1 MKLIELHVVSLCLA
15 VFLFVE
21 FAALGEANVGAIQI
35 ELSGYVSNDDA
46 RQIRRL
52 LRPWADPEDVV
63 FKPAY
68 DKKKR
73 KRHFSTVVEITPRWG
88 KNSYSESHT
97 FDIYNIM
104 RQLNDQRFRGSQI
117 GPRPRV
123 AKTEAT
129 VSGDLIYY
137 HGWSRSHIRDVPNW
151 RRWRGHTSEIGHAL
165 YTGRAN
171 ETVVFSG
178 NDKFDELRRE
188 VSEGVDEGKGD
199 PAVEVEGKIVGFDG
213 PFPVMS
219 IRKFRVEYKVE
230 MQSGDKGRKQKDESY
245 DYLEKSLPESDETS
259 HDDSPPRK

>member
-1 MKLIELHVVSLCLA
+1 MKLIGLQIIGLCLA

-21 FAALGEANVGAIQI
+21 FTASGNAKVGAIQI

-52 LRPWADPEDVV
+52 LKPWADPENVV
-63 FKPAY
+63 FKPAF
-68 DKKKR
+68 DKEKR

-88 KNSYSESHT
+88 KNSYTESHT

-117 GPRPRV
+117 GPRPWV
-123 AKTEAT
+123 SKTEAT
-129 VSGDLIYY
+129 VSGDLIAY

-151 RRWRGHTSEIGHAL
+151 RRWREHTSEIGHAL
-165 YTGRAN
+165 YTDRAN
-171 ETVVFSG
+171 EKVVFSS

-188 VSEGVDEGKGD
+188 VSKGVDEGKRD

-219 IRKFRVEYKVE
+219 IRKFRVDYKIE

-245 DYLEKSLPESDETS
+245 DYLEESLPESDEMPEDES
-259 HDDSPPRK
+259 ENGK

>member
-1 MKLIELHVVSLCLA
+1 MKSIGLHIVSLCLA

-52 LRPWADPEDVV
+52 LRPWADPEAVV

-73 KRHFSTVVEITPRWG
+73 KRHFSTVVEITPRLG

-188 VSEGVDEGKGD
+188 VSAGVDEGKGD

-219 IRKFRVEYKVE
+219 IRKFRVDYKIE
-230 MQSGDKGRKQKDESY
+230 MQTGDKGRKQKDESY
-245 DYLEKSLPESDETS
+245 DYLEKSLPELGETPQDE
-259 HDDSPPRK
+259 SPPGK

>member
-1 MKLIELHVVSLCLA
+1 MKLIGIRAICICLA

-21 FAALGEANVGAIQI
+21 FTAAGDAKRGTIQI
-35 ELSGYVSNDDA
+35 ELSGFVSHDDA

-52 LRPWADPEDVV
+52 LKPWANPEDVV

-129 VSGDLIYY
+129 VSGDLIAY
-137 HGWSRSHIRDVPNW
+137 HGWSRSHIREVPNW

-165 YTGRAN
+165 YSDRAN
-171 ETVVFSG
+171 EKVVFSR
-178 NDKFDELRRE
+178 NDKFDELRLE
-188 VSEGVDEGKGD
+188 VSEGVDEGKRD

-213 PFPVMS
+213 PYPVMS
-219 IRKFRVEYKVE
+219 IRKFRVDYKIE
-230 MQSGDKGRKQKDESY
+230 TNTGEKSRKQKDESY
-245 DYLEKSLPESDETS
+245 DYLKAPREESGDTPQDESQT
-259 HDDSPPRK
+259 DK